1 MKIYLDNC
9 CYNRPY
15 DDQSH
20 LTISIEAQAKMQ
32 IQSLV
37 KAQKLQLASSFI
49 LDYENSCNPYTD
61 RKSAITKFLNDN
73 VFDYVGSDKSDVIAI
88 NAKKIMAT
96 GVKMKDACHIACAE
110 LMNCFPEEWN
120 ALSVN
125 SELLTLSI
133 LSQQSKENDLT
144 IPNGN
149 VNILTKW
156 IYKLLLTRPL
166 PTPKKKGNSK
176 KARAHH
182 CGGHF

>member
-20 LTISIEAQAKMQ
+20 LTISIEAQAKLQ
-32 IQSLV
+32 IQTLV

-61 RKSAITKFLNDN
+61 RKSAITKFLNEN
-73 VFDYVGSDKSDVIAI
+73 VLDYVGSDKSDLIAT

-110 LMNCFPEEWN
+110 LMNCDYL
-120 ALSVN
+120 LSTDKRM
-125 SELLTLSI
+125 LKY
-133 LSQQSKENDLT
+133 QSN
-144 IPNGN
+144 
-149 VNILTKW
+149 LTK
-156 IYKLLLTRPL
+156 LLNPIEFLNL
-166 PTPKKKGNSK
+166 IS
-176 KARAHH
+176 
-182 CGGHF
+182 GGAEYDN

>member
-20 LTISIEAQAKMQ
+20 LTISIEAQAKLQ
-32 IQSLV
+32 IQALV

-61 RKSAITKFLNDN
+61 RKSAITKFLNEN
-73 VFDYVGSDKSDVIAI
+73 VLDYVGSDKSDLIAT

-110 LMNCFPEEWN
+110 LMNCDYL
-120 ALSVN
+120 LSTDKRMLKYKSN
-125 SELLTLSI
+125 ST
-133 LSQQSKENDLT
+133 
-144 IPNGN
+144 
-149 VNILTKW
+149 
-156 IYKLLLTRPL
+156 KLLNPIEFLNL
-166 PTPKKKGNSK
+166 IS
-176 KARAHH
+176 
-182 CGGHF
+182 GGAEHDN

>member
-73 VFDYVGSDKSDVIAI
+73 VFD
-88 NAKKIMAT
+88 
-96 GVKMKDACHIACAE
+96 
-110 LMNCFPEEWN
+110 
-120 ALSVN
+120 
-125 SELLTLSI
+125 
-133 LSQQSKENDLT
+133 
-144 IPNGN
+144 
-149 VNILTKW
+149 
-156 IYKLLLTRPL
+156 
-166 PTPKKKGNSK
+166 
-176 KARAHH
+176 
-182 CGGHF
+182 

>member
-32 IQSLV
+32 IQALV
-37 KAQKLQLASSFI
+37 KAQKLQLTSSFI

-61 RKSAITKFLNDN
+61 RKSAITKFLNEN
-73 VFDYVGSDKSDVIAI
+73 VLDYVGSDKSDLIAT

-110 LMNCFPEEWN
+110 LMNCDYL
-120 ALSVN
+120 LSTDKRMLKYKSN
-125 SELLTLSI
+125 SIKLINPIEFLNLISGGA
-133 LSQQSKENDLT
+133 END
-144 IPNGN
+144 N
-149 VNILTKW
+149 
-156 IYKLLLTRPL
+156 
-166 PTPKKKGNSK
+166 
-176 KARAHH
+176 
-182 CGGHF
+182 

>member
-73 VFDYVGSDKSDVIAI
+73 VLDYVGSDKSDLIAI

-110 LMNCFPEEWN
+110 LMNCDYL
-120 ALSVN
+120 LSTDKRM
-125 SELLTLSI
+125 LKY
-133 LSQQSKENDLT
+133 QSN
-144 IPNGN
+144 
-149 VNILTKW
+149 LTK
-156 IYKLLLTRPL
+156 LLNPIEFLNL
-166 PTPKKKGNSK
+166 IS
-176 KARAHH
+176 
-182 CGGHF
+182 GGAEYDN

>member
-88 NAKKIMAT
+88 NAKKIMTT
-96 GVKMKDACHIACAE
+96 GVKMKNACHIACAE
-110 LMNCFPEEWN
+110 LMNCDYL
-120 ALSVN
+120 LSTDKRMLKYKSN
-125 SELLTLSI
+125 SIKLINPIEFLNLISGGA
-133 LSQQSKENDLT
+133 END
-144 IPNGN
+144 N
-149 VNILTKW
+149 
-156 IYKLLLTRPL
+156 
-166 PTPKKKGNSK
+166 
-176 KARAHH
+176 
-182 CGGHF
+182 

>member
-88 NAKKIMAT
+88 NAKKIMTT

-110 LMNCFPEEWN
+110 LMNCDYL
-120 ALSVN
+120 LSTDKRMLKYKSN
-125 SELLTLSI
+125 SIKLINPIEFLNLISGGA
-133 LSQQSKENDLT
+133 END
-144 IPNGN
+144 N
-149 VNILTKW
+149 
-156 IYKLLLTRPL
+156 
-166 PTPKKKGNSK
+166 
-176 KARAHH
+176 
-182 CGGHF
+182 

>member
-61 RKSAITKFLNDN
+61 RKSAITKFLNDK
-73 VFDYVGSDKSDVIAI
+73 VFDYVGSDKSDLIAT

-110 LMNCFPEEWN
+110 LMNCDYL
-120 ALSVN
+120 LSTDKRMLKYKSN
-125 SELLTLSI
+125 SI
-133 LSQQSKENDLT
+133 
-144 IPNGN
+144 
-149 VNILTKW
+149 
-156 IYKLLLTRPL
+156 KLINPIEFLNLI
-166 PTPKKKGNSK
+166 S
-176 KARAHH
+176 
-182 CGGHF
+182 GGAEYDN